1 MHKSRHV
8 RQVKLVFVLVVT
20 VLFAAAVAGAQ
31 QKEVT
36 IGYQLIFNPWKVAM
50 VEGSV
55 EKETGYK
62 VDWRK
67 FDSPG
72 KLLPAITSGDVQI
85 GLLGS
90 TGVATAMSRGI
101 NVELVWIA
109 EGIAAAEALVVRN
122 GSGIVAPQDLK
133 GKKLAVPF
141 VSTTHFH
148 TLFALEQFGIAPG
161 ELTILNLPPNGIAA
175 AWLRGDIDAAF
186 VWDPALSKIKN
197 TGKVLITSGEL
208 GKWGKPTF
216 DGLVANRDFT
226 SRHPDFMVGFISV
239 LAKTDAA
246 YRENPA
252 AWTPDSRPVKAIVSL
267 VGGKPEDVP
276 GVLASYVFP
285 SMQEQASCEWLGCGK
300 EGGAARALQA
310 TAEFLN
316 AEKKIP
322 AVLSD
327 YSQFVNP
334 RWVELAL
341 EKSR

>member
-1 MHKSRHV
+1 MNTSR
-8 RQVKLVFVLVVT
+8 LFT
-20 VLFAAAVAGAQ
+20 VPALALALSALFAVSAVWAQ
-31 QKEVT
+31 EKKVT
-36 IGYQLIFNPWKVAM
+36 IGYQLIFNPWKVAIAS
-50 VEGSV
+50 GAV
-55 EKETGYK
+55 EKETGYD
-62 VDWRK
+62 VNWRK

-109 EGIAAAEALVVRN
+109 EGIAAAEALVVRD

-133 GKKLAVPF
+133 GKKLGVPF

-148 TLFALEQFGIAPG
+148 TLFALEQFGIAPS
-161 ELTILNLPPNGIAA
+161 ELTILNLPPNGIVA

-186 VWDPALSKIKN
+186 VWDPALSKIKK

-216 DGLVANRDFT
+216 DGLVANREFT
-226 SRHPDFMVGFISV
+226 SRNPDFMVGFISV
-239 LAKTDAA
+239 LARTDAS

-252 AWTPDSRPVKAIVSL
+252 AWTPDSAPVKAIVNL
-267 VGGKPEDVP
+267 VGGNPDDVP

-285 SMQEQASCEWLGCGK
+285 TLQQQASCDWLGCGK

-334 RWVELAL
+334 KWVELAI
-341 EKSR
+341 EKGR

>member
-1 MHKSRHV
+1 MHNFRYV
-8 RQVKLVFVLVVT
+8 IQLALVLCVVS
-20 VLFAAAVAGAQ
+20 LFSVVSAQ
-31 QKEVT
+31 EKKVT
-36 IGYQLIFNPWKVAM
+36 IGYQLIFNPWKVAI
-50 VEGSV
+50 VEGAF

-62 VDWRK
+62 IDWRK

-122 GSGIVAPQDLK
+122 GSGIFAPQDLK

-186 VWDPALSKIKN
+186 VWDPALSKIKK

-226 SRHPDFMVGFISV
+226 SRHPEFMTGFISV
-239 LAKTDAA
+239 LARTDAS
-246 YRENPA
+246 YRDNPA
-252 AWTPDSRPVKAIVSL
+252 AWTPDSPKIKAIVSL
-267 VGGKPEDVP
+267 VGGSAADVP

-285 SMQEQASCEWLGCGK
+285 TLQEQASCDWLGCGK
-300 EGGAARALQA
+300 DGGAARALRA
-310 TAEFLN
+310 TAEFLKS
-316 AEKKIP
+316 EKKIP
-322 AVLSD
+322 AALTD

-341 EKSR
+341 KQN

>member
-8 RQVKLVFVLVVT
+8 VSLALVLTLLFTVSVVC
-20 VLFAAAVAGAQ
+20 AQ
-31 QKEVT
+31 EKKVT

-50 VEGSV
+50 VEGAV

-62 VDWRK
+62 INWRK

-72 KLLPAITSGDVQI
+72 KLLPAIASGDVHI

-133 GKKLAVPF
+133 GKKLGVPF

-161 ELTILNLPPNGIAA
+161 DLTIHNLPPNGIAA
-175 AWLRGDIDAAF
+175 AWIRGDIDAAF
-186 VWDPALSKIKN
+186 VWDPALSKIKK

-226 SRHPDFMVGFISV
+226 RNNKDFMVGFISV
-239 LAKTDAA
+239 LAKTDAS
-246 YRENPA
+246 YRDNPA
-252 AWTPDSRPVKAIVSL
+252 AWTADSAPVQAIVSL
-267 VGGKPEDVP
+267 VGGNPEDVP

-285 SMQEQASCEWLGCGK
+285 SLEEQVSCDWMGCGK
-300 EGGAARALQA
+300 QGGAARALQA
-310 TAEFLN
+310 TAEFLKT
-316 AEKKIP
+316 EKKIP
-322 AVLSD
+322 AALSD

-334 RWVELAL
+334 KWAELAL
-341 EKSR
+341 KNSR

>member
-1 MHKSRHV
+1 MRKF
-8 RQVKLVFVLVVT
+8 RQVVCLALVVT
-20 VLFAAAVAGAQ
+20 VVIMVSAVGAQ
-31 QKEVT
+31 EKEVT
-36 IGYQLIFNPWKVAM
+36 IGYQLIFNPWKVAI
-50 VEGSV
+50 VEGAV

-62 VDWRK
+62 VNWRK

-122 GSGIVAPQDLK
+122 GSGIVAPQDLR

-161 ELTILNLPPNGIAA
+161 EVTILNLPPNGIAA

-186 VWDPALSKIKN
+186 VWDPALSKIKRS
-197 TGKVLITSGEL
+197 GKVLITSGVL
-208 GKWGKPTF
+208 GMWGKPTF

-226 SRHPDFMVGFISV
+226 SGHADFMVGFISV

-246 YRENPA
+246 YRDNPA
-252 AWTPDSRPVKAIVSL
+252 GWTPDSRPVKAIVSL
-267 VGGKPEDVP
+267 VGGNPDDVP

-285 SMQEQASCEWLGCGK
+285 SLKEQASCAWLGCGK

-310 TAEFLN
+310 TAEFLK

-334 RWVELAL
+334 KWAELAM
-341 EKSR
+341 KK

>member
-8 RQVKLVFVLVVT
+8 VSLALVLTLLFTVSVVC
-20 VLFAAAVAGAQ
+20 AQ
-31 QKEVT
+31 EKKVT

-50 VEGSV
+50 EEGAV

-62 VDWRK
+62 INWRK

-72 KLLPAITSGDVQI
+72 KLLPAIASGDVHI

-133 GKKLAVPF
+133 GKKLGVPF

-161 ELTILNLPPNGIAA
+161 DLTILNLPPNGIAA
-175 AWLRGDIDAAF
+175 AWIRGDIDAAF
-186 VWDPALSKIKN
+186 VWDPALSKIKK

-226 SRHPDFMVGFISV
+226 RNNKDFMVGFISV
-239 LAKTDAA
+239 LAKTDAS
-246 YRENPA
+246 YRDNPA
-252 AWTPDSRPVKAIVSL
+252 AWTADSAPVQAIVSL
-267 VGGKPEDVP
+267 VGGNPEDVP

-285 SMQEQASCEWLGCGK
+285 SLEEQVSCDWMGCGK
-300 EGGAARALQA
+300 QGGAARALQA
-310 TAEFLN
+310 TAEFLKT
-316 AEKKIP
+316 EKKIP
-322 AVLSD
+322 AALSD

-334 RWVELAL
+334 KWAELAL
-341 EKSR
+341 KNSR

>member
-1 MHKSRHV
+1 MHKSR
-8 RQVKLVFVLVVT
+8 QVMQLALVMAVVFM
-20 VLFAAAVAGAQ
+20 VSAAHAQ
-31 QKEVT
+31 EKEVT

-50 VEGSV
+50 VEGEV

-62 VDWRK
+62 VNWRK

-72 KLLPAITSGDVQI
+72 RLLPAITSGDVQI

-148 TLFALEQFGIAPG
+148 TLFALEQFGIPPG

-186 VWDPALSKIKN
+186 VWDPALSKIKA

-226 SRHPDFMVGFISV
+226 RGHPEFMVGFISV
-239 LAKTDAA
+239 LARTDAA
-246 YRENPA
+246 YRDNPA

-267 VGGKPEDVP
+267 VGGNPDDVP

-285 SMQEQASCEWLGCGK
+285 SLQEQASCDWLGCGK
-300 EGGAARALQA
+300 EGGAVRALKA
-310 TAEFLN
+310 TAEFLK

-334 RWVELAL
+334 KWAELAL
-341 EKSR
+341 KRNP

>member
-1 MHKSRHV
+1 
-8 RQVKLVFVLVVT
+8 
-20 VLFAAAVAGAQ
+20 
-31 QKEVT
+31 
-36 IGYQLIFNPWKVAM
+36 
-50 VEGSV
+50 
-55 EKETGYK
+55 
-62 VDWRK
+62 
-67 FDSPG
+67 
-72 KLLPAITSGDVQI
+72 
-85 GLLGS
+85 
-90 TGVATAMSRGI
+90 MSRGI

-148 TLFALEQFGIAPG
+148 TLFALEQFGISAG

-186 VWDPALSKIKN
+186 VWNPALSKIKQ
-197 TGKVLITSGEL
+197 TGKVLITSGDL
-208 GKWGKPTF
+208 GRWGKPTF

-239 LAKTDAA
+239 LARTDAA

-267 VGGKPEDVP
+267 VGGNPADVP

-285 SMQEQASCEWLGCGK
+285 TLEEQASCDWLGCGK
-300 EGGAARALQA
+300 EGGAARALLA
-310 TAEFLN
+310 TAQFLN

-322 AVLSD
+322 GVLSD

-334 RWVELAL
+334 HWVESAL
-341 EKSR
+341 EKGR

>member
-8 RQVKLVFVLVVT
+8 VSLALVLTLLFTVSVVC
-20 VLFAAAVAGAQ
+20 AQ
-31 QKEVT
+31 EKKVT

-50 VEGSV
+50 VEGAV
-55 EKETGYK
+55 EKETGYEIN
-62 VDWRK
+62 WRK

-72 KLLPAITSGDVQI
+72 KLLPAITSGDVHI

-133 GKKLAVPF
+133 GKKLGVPF

-161 ELTILNLPPNGIAA
+161 DLTILNLPPNGIAA
-175 AWLRGDIDAAF
+175 AWIRGDIDAAF
-186 VWDPALSKIKN
+186 VWDPALSKIKK

-226 SRHPDFMVGFISV
+226 RNNQDFMVGFISV
-239 LAKTDAA
+239 LANTDAS
-246 YRENPA
+246 YRDNPA
-252 AWTPDSRPVKAIVSL
+252 AWTADSAPVQAIVSL
-267 VGGKPEDVP
+267 VGGNPEDVP

-285 SMQEQASCEWLGCGK
+285 SLEEQVSCDWMGCGK
-300 EGGAARALQA
+300 QGGAARALQA
-310 TAEFLN
+310 TAEFLKT
-316 AEKKIP
+316 EKKIP
-322 AVLSD
+322 AALSD

-334 RWVELAL
+334 KWAELAL
-341 EKSR
+341 KNSR

>member
-8 RQVKLVFVLVVT
+8 VLLALVLTLLFTASVVC
-20 VLFAAAVAGAQ
+20 AQ
-31 QKEVT
+31 EKKVT

-50 VEGSV
+50 VEGAV

-62 VDWRK
+62 INWRK

-133 GKKLAVPF
+133 GKKLGVPF

-186 VWDPALSKIKN
+186 VWDPALSKIKK

-226 SRHPDFMVGFISV
+226 RGHNDFMVGFISV
-239 LAKTDAA
+239 LAKTDAS
-246 YRENPA
+246 YRDNPS
-252 AWTPDSRPVKAIVSL
+252 AWTPDSAPVKAIVSL
-267 VGGKPEDVP
+267 VGGNPEDVP

-285 SMQEQASCEWLGCGK
+285 SLEDQVSCDWLGCGK
-300 EGGAARALQA
+300 QGGAARALQA
-310 TAEFLN
+310 TAEFLKT
-316 AEKKIP
+316 EKKIP
-322 AVLSD
+322 AALSD

-334 RWVELAL
+334 KWAELAL
-341 EKSR
+341 KNSR

>member
-1 MHKSRHV
+1 MHKSCHV
-8 RQVKLVFVLVVT
+8 MRLALTLVLAAMFMVPVVS
-20 VLFAAAVAGAQ
+20 AQ
-31 QKEVT
+31 EKEVT
-36 IGYQLIFNPWKVAM
+36 IGYQLIFNPWKVAIARGD
-50 VEGSV
+50 VERQ
-55 EKETGYK
+55 TGYK
-62 VDWRK
+62 INWRK

-72 KLLPAITSGDVQI
+72 KLLPAITSGDVHI

-161 ELTILNLPPNGIAA
+161 EVTILNLAPNAIAA

-186 VWDPALSKIKN
+186 VWDPALSKIKKS
-197 TGKVLITSGEL
+197 GKVLITSGDL
-208 GKWGKPTF
+208 GNWGKPTF

-226 SRHPDFMVGFISV
+226 SSNPDFMVGFITV
-239 LAKTDAA
+239 LARTDAA
-246 YRENPA
+246 YRGNPT
-252 AWTPDSRPVKAIVSL
+252 AWTPDSKPVKAIVGL
-267 VGGKPEDVP
+267 VGGNPADVP

-285 SMQEQASCEWLGCGK
+285 SLKEQASCEWLGCGK
-300 EGGAARALQA
+300 DGGAARALKA
-310 TAEFLN
+310 TAEFLK

-322 AVLSD
+322 SALSD
-327 YSQFVNP
+327 YSQFINP
-334 RWVELAL
+334 TWVELAQ
-341 EKSR
+341 KKGS

>member
-8 RQVKLVFVLVVT
+8 VSLALVLTLLFTVSVVC
-20 VLFAAAVAGAQ
+20 AQ
-31 QKEVT
+31 EKKVT

-50 VEGSV
+50 VQGAV

-62 VDWRK
+62 INWRK

-72 KLLPAITSGDVQI
+72 KLLPAITSGDVHI

-133 GKKLAVPF
+133 GKKLGVPF

-161 ELTILNLPPNGIAA
+161 DLTILNLPPNGIAA
-175 AWLRGDIDAAF
+175 AWIRGDIDAAF
-186 VWDPALSKIKN
+186 VWDPALSKIKK

-226 SRHPDFMVGFISV
+226 RNNKDFMVGFISV
-239 LAKTDAA
+239 LAKTDAS
-246 YRENPA
+246 YRDNPA
-252 AWTPDSRPVKAIVSL
+252 AWTADSAPVQAIVSL
-267 VGGKPEDVP
+267 VGGNPEDVP

-285 SMQEQASCEWLGCGK
+285 SLEEQVSCDWMGCGK
-300 EGGAARALQA
+300 QGGAARALQA
-310 TAEFLN
+310 TAEFLKT
-316 AEKKIP
+316 EKKIP
-322 AVLSD
+322 AALSD

-334 RWVELAL
+334 KWAELAL
-341 EKSR
+341 KNSR

>member
-1 MHKSRHV
+1 MHTFRHV
-8 RQVKLVFVLVVT
+8 PQLALTLVVT
-20 VLFAAAVAGAQ
+20 VLFMVSVVWAQ
-31 QKEVT
+31 EKEVT
-36 IGYQLIFNPWKVAM
+36 IGYQLIFNPWKVAIAN
-50 VEGSV
+50 GAV

-62 VDWRK
+62 VNWRK

-72 KLLPAITSGDVQI
+72 KLLPAITSGDVHI

-148 TLFALEQFGIAPG
+148 TLFALEQFGIDPG
-161 ELTILNLPPNGIAA
+161 EMTILNLPPNGIAA

-186 VWDPALSKIKN
+186 VWDPALSKIKK
-197 TGKVLITSGEL
+197 TGKVLITSGDL
-208 GKWGKPTF
+208 GRWGKPTF
-216 DGLVANRDFT
+216 DGLVANREFT
-226 SRHPDFMVGFISV
+226 SGHPDFMVGFISA
-239 LAKTDAA
+239 LAKTDAS
-246 YRENPA
+246 YRENPS
-252 AWTPDSRPVKAIVSL
+252 AWTPDSAPVQAIVSL
-267 VGGKPEDVP
+267 VGGNPEDVP

-285 SMQEQASCEWLGCGK
+285 TLEQQASCDWLGCGK
-300 EGGAARALQA
+300 EGGAARALLA

-334 RWVELAL
+334 KWVELAI
-341 EKSR
+341 KRGR